1 MNKYPIGVFI
11 SGRGSNLMS
20 IIKASK
26 DKNYPGVVKL
36 VFSDNPC
43 AKGLELAKE
52 NNIEYFTLDYN
63 NYENKNIFENEI
75 LSLIKPYKLELICLA
90 GYMRILTKNFI
101 DSYPDKILNIH
112 PSLLPKYKGLNTH
125 RRAIENKENITG
137 CTVHYV
143 NQNLDDGKIILQ
155 REVKIDYG
163 ETEKTLADKVLEAEH
178 DIYPEAIKI
187 ALMK

>member
-1 MNKYPIGVFI
+1 
-11 SGRGSNLMS
+11 
-20 IIKASK
+20 
-26 DKNYPGVVKL
+26 
-36 VFSDNPC
+36 
-43 AKGLELAKE
+43 
-52 NNIEYFTLDYN
+52 
-63 NYENKNIFENEI
+63 
-75 LSLIKPYKLELICLA
+75 
-90 GYMRILTKNFI
+90 MRILTKNFI

>member
-26 DKNYPGVVKL
+26 DKNYPGVIKL

-75 LSLIKPYKLELICLA
+75 LALIKPYKLELICLA
-90 GYMRILTKNFI
+90 GYMRILTNNFI